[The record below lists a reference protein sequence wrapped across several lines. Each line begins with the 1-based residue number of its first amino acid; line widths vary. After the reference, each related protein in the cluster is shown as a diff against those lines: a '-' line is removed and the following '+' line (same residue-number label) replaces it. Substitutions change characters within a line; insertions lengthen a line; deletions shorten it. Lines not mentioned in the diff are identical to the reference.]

1 MASCI
6 NGIGRE
12 RGIRHDSHK
21 LRNCRA
27 TLQRRRHG
35 SMRLILSAVWQYKE
49 GRVELGSSPALLS
62 CVPDEGSHDQ
72 VSSEQTEGGYK
83 GRMVKGVAAGG
94 GGWVS
99 GGGGLG
105 GRGGEEGGGG
115 GEEGERREEGEGRR
129 RRKEEEGGERKN
141 RTFTKG

>member
-49 GRVELGSSPALLS
+49 GRVELVTCTAVLCALLGL
-62 CVPDEGSHDQ
+62 EGRHDQ

-83 GRMVKGVAAGG
+83 GRMVKGVAAGVG
-94 GGWVS
+94 GGA
-99 GGGGLG
+99 LG
-105 GRGGEEGGGG
+105 SWCTACRSVLQRGQVCTTGDHA
-115 GEEGERREEGEGRR
+115 
-129 RRKEEEGGERKN
+129 
-141 RTFTKG
+141 